1 MRCYRRDHRVSQMI
15 IEPVK
20 VDSSEGG
27 QIGGASKIRGVV
39 AAKPLSAGTS
49 MTTGARN
56 LAGSNYADTTDEDYR
71 GSCVRCPTLKLA
83 RRLPLQRHFS
93 ATRAGFLSSAEP
105 FTGRKFD
112 KQKKGLPSHAGDS
125 VLTRD
130 LRP

>member
-1 MRCYRRDHRVSQMI
+1 MI

-71 GSCVRCPTLKLA
+71 GSRVRGPTLKLA
-83 RRLPLQRHFS
+83 GAPAATASRQRTRGRGSSVLPNL
-93 ATRAGFLSSAEP
+93 
-105 FTGRKFD
+105 FTGREFD
-112 KQKKGLPSHAGDS
+112 KQEKGLLSHAGDG
-125 VLTRD
+125 
-130 LRP
+130 